1 MGRLPLRGQRRYAL
15 GHRHREFDR
24 RSRPRASRL
33 EAVGAGANVRLVN
46 QVDVEAYLKGMGEVR
61 DPSWPPAAL
70 QTQAVA
76 ARTYALRAMATGGE
90 LCDDDRCQVYLGAQA
105 EYAAM
110 NKAVDGTAKKV
121 VSFGKTF
128 ASTVYSAN
136 GGGFSATTLE
146 GFGTD
151 SGFPYLRAGPY
162 TTQDP
167 MPWTV
172 RVAL

>member
-46 QVDVEAYLKGMGEVR
+46 QVDVEAYIKGVGEVR

-76 ARTYALRAMATGGE
+76 ARTYALRAMSTGGE
-90 LCDDDRCQVYLGAQA
+90 LCDDDRCQVYLGSQA

-110 NKAVDGTAKKV
+110 NKAVDATARRV
-121 VSFGKTF
+121 LAYNGGL
-128 ASTVYSAN
+128 ASAVYSAN
-136 GGGFSATTLE
+136 AGGFSATTLE
-146 GFGTD
+146 GFGKE
-151 SGFPYLRAGPY
+151 SG
-162 TTQDP
+162 
-167 MPWTV
+167 
-172 RVAL
+172 